1 MSNGSCT
8 MCKEVITNPIC
19 PDCVQREIVTW
30 LRDNDTSQID
40 NAKDLAMLFTTTTYS
55 STCIVCNRKM
65 GVCPFCTTFQTKEL
79 LNLNTEDFDDTFGL
93 RLYELEQLA
102 PF

>member
-19 PDCVQREIVTW
+19 PDCVQREIVAW
-30 LRDNDTSQID
+30 LRDNDPSQID
-40 NAKDLAMLFTTTTYS
+40 NAKDVAMLFTTTTYS

-65 GVCPFCTTFQTKEL
+65 GVCPFCTTFQTKDL

-93 RLYELEQLA
+93 RLYELDQLA